1 MVKRKQRSTSGDTV
15 AVGKSGRKPDSC
27 DRHEESGEGS
37 RSEAP
42 PSRGLA
48 GRSRREA
55 GLTQRSEVIFQ
66 GHNPGRIK
74 KKPRARVWETS
85 EGPDPCTLHLACFL
99 AVLADRTQT
108 QRDDHVRTQGEVGHL
123 QVKERDFRRNQP
135 FRHLDVGLPA
145 SRTVSKYIS
154 VV

>member
-55 GLTQRSEVIFQ
+55 GLTQRI
-66 GHNPGRIK
+66 R
-74 KKPRARVWETS
+74 
-85 EGPDPCTLHLACFL
+85 
-99 AVLADRTQT
+99 
-108 QRDDHVRTQGEVGHL
+108 GHL
-123 QVKERDFRRNQP
+123 SRIQPRKDKKETESS
-135 FRHLDVGLPA
+135 GLGNL
-145 SRTVSKYIS
+145 RGT
-154 VV
+154 